1 MTDPVTNALT
11 LQLEYGDDKLRKEIE
26 NYIRRVV
33 RDEMTKMSSD
43 STVFERMM
51 VNNAYTFNKL
61 VLRAVKEHFNN
72 PQQIY

>member
-33 RDEMTKMSSD
+33 RDEMIKMASD
-43 STVFERMM
+43 STMLERMV

>member
-1 MTDPVTNALT
+1 MTDSVTNALT
-11 LQLEYGDDKLRKEIE
+11 MQLEYGDEELRKEIE

-61 VLRAVKEHFNN
+61 TPSSYHNTAK
-72 PQQIY
+72 

>member
-11 LQLEYGDDKLRKEIE
+11 LQLEYGDDELRKEIE

-33 RDEMTKMSSD
+33 RDEMIKMATD
-43 STVFERMM
+43 GVVFERML
-51 VNNAYTFNKL
+51 VNNAYTFKKF

>member
-33 RDEMTKMSSD
+33 RDEMIKMASD
-43 STVFERMM
+43 STMLERMV
-51 VNNAYTFNKL
+51 VNNAYTFNKF
-61 VLRAVKEHFNN
+61 VLRAVKDHFNN

>member
-1 MTDPVTNALT
+1 MTDSVTNALT
-11 LQLEYGDDKLRKEIE
+11 MQLEYGDEELRKEIE

-51 VNNAYTFNKL
+51 VNNAYTFNKF
-61 VLRAVKEHFNN
+61 VLRAVKDHFNN